1 MSDICQFMQY
11 RFTEEDQCTAS
22 CCAECKIYKALGKQ
36 IPKKPKHI
44 GKNFFHC
51 PNGCEYVHT
60 YFSDRFYYCPKCG
73 QAIDW
78 TDTP

>member
-22 CCAECKIYKALGKQ
+22 CCAECKIYKALKKQ
-36 IPKKPKHI
+36 EPKKVDRI
-44 GKNFFHC
+44 GNKC
-51 PNGCEYVHT
+51 PVCGCYLASKPVEDH
-60 YFSDRFYYCPKCG
+60 YCFNCG